1 MTYIIKLKQG
11 ARVRYKEVEAVSMHD
26 AYMKVRKTDPDWM
39 IVGGEEKE

>member
-11 ARVRYKEVEAVSMHD
+11 TKVELREVEAVSMHD
-26 AYMKVRKTDPDWM
+26 AYLKVRKTDPDWM

>member
-11 ARVRYKEVEAVSMHD
+11 TKVELREVEAVSMH
-26 AYMKVRKTDPDWM
+26 AYLKVRKTDPDWM

>member
-11 ARVRYKEVEAVSMHD
+11 SKVELREVEAESMLD
-26 AYMKVRKTDPDWM
+26 AYLKIRKTDPDWM